1 MVSISGTAA
10 CRIPEKSYNIFFENV
25 CRVIMGSKQKTQ
37 LRRLVNF
44 TFTRHALINLSEER
58 LQVIEY
64 QIQKRDQELLAIP
77 NVE

>member
-1 MVSISGTAA
+1 
-10 CRIPEKSYNIFFENV
+10 
-25 CRVIMGSKQKTQ
+25 MGSKQKTQ